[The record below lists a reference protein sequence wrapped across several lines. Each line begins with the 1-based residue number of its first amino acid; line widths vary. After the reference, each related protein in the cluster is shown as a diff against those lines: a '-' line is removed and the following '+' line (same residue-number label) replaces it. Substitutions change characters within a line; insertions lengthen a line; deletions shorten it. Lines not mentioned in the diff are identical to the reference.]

1 MVLDMSSIRRNHG
14 DPAVDE
20 GGDADAAVGVEGQR
34 IEALKSADPG
44 DKATVLGRELG
55 SRHADRRS
63 FASPRGRRGPG
74 LLVDDTRLDDVEG
87 PQPRRLGFR
96 DIERLFIG

>member
-1 MVLDMSSIRRNHG
+1 MVLDMSPIRRNHS

-20 GGDADAAVGVEGQR
+20 GGDTDPTVGIERQR

-44 DKATVLGRELG
+44 DQA
-55 SRHADRRS
+55 A
-63 FASPRGRRGPG
+63 AMCRGPG
-74 LLVDDTRLDDVEG
+74 MLFNDSRLDNVEG
-87 PQPRRLGFR
+87 PQPRGLGFG